1 MHHKSC
7 SQAVGPQVCC
17 QSTSVVGG
25 PLHGLNSLYRLST
38 HCACILWQDPTPDT
52 TSTSHLDHHAAG
64 LTSDYCDDFV
74 CTSSPAVEQNLRAL
88 SRDLTRLNTWT
99 ISLFAK
105 DVQYQVSE
113 HPQQLQCQVC
123 QP

>member
-1 MHHKSC
+1 MASGRATAHI
-7 SQAVGPQVCC
+7 
-17 QSTSVVGG
+17 
-25 PLHGLNSLYRLST
+25 
-38 HCACILWQDPTPDT
+38 HCACTLWQDPTPGMK
-52 TSTSHLDHHAAG
+52 STSQVVHRAAG

-74 CTSSPAVEQNLRAL
+74 CTSSPAVEQNLRSL

-113 HPQQLQCQVC
+113 HAQQPSCQVC
-123 QP
+123 KP